1 MDPDDINPNQD
12 PWKVLAEEIPSPWK
26 TVAEEVGKIAETGV
40 FTTANVWEEELQKTP
55 FYVVAGS
62 YDQYKNYLAKKK
74 SEAGI
79 LRMQDLNDYRY
90 VSHADELR
98 GLENIKGAFYGTWK
112 DRKDIEEIKTAIAI
126 SKSRKA
132 RQEMTREAA
141 IQQSSD
147 ELAKLIDAEVLKQSL
162 AQPAISPEFLKAL
175 NGGFLNEYVTTY
187 HGSI

>member
-1 MDPDDINPNQD
+1 MDPDDINPNQQD
-12 PWKVLAEEIPSPWK
+12 PWKVLAEEIPDPWT
-26 TVAEEVGKIAETGV
+26 TVNVTEEPAKQL
-40 FTTANVWEEELQKTP
+40 F
-55 FYVVAGS
+55 FVVAGTFE
-62 YDQYKNYLAKKK
+62 QYKQYLAKKK
-74 SEAGI
+74 SKAGM
-79 LRMQDLNDYRY
+79 LRMEDLNDYRY
-90 VSHADELR
+90 VSDVDQLR
-98 GLENIKGAFYGTWK
+98 GLDDIKGVFYGTWK